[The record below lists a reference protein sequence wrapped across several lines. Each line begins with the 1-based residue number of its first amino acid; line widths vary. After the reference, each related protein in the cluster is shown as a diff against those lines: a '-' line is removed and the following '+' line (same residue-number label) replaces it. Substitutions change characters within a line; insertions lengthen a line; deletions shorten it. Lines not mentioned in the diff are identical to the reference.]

1 MILLPIVRLLFQTV
15 FLALGQIWA
24 NKVRAILT
32 TLGIIIGVA
41 AVVWVVAATTVMKD
55 FVLNQFATFG
65 ANKVWIFPRRPQEQR
80 DRFNWR
86 QIRLTTKEVDG
97 ILVNCPSLSRITP
110 VQDITTS
117 AEYGDRMKPFVP
129 VHGIRP
135 IWHEIEQRF
144 VTQGRTFSS
153 IDIDSKLNVCL
164 VNDKAIEEFALPTDP
179 SGLVML
185 VDKRRFTIVGVV
197 ETKSVS
203 PMFGGDEARSEIF
216 IPYPVA
222 EIMRPD
228 RGVYAIA
235 QTERPELFEDAKAE
249 VSFYL
254 RRVRGLKPDDP
265 NTFGVEAIEQFIS
278 KIKEVAVYITAFMG
292 VIVSISLLVGGIGIM
307 NIMLVSVSERTREI
321 GLRKAVGARPE
332 VILMQFLVEAVVLC
346 MVGGAIGL
354 GIGQGFAYLL
364 KFIPMLKVT
373 SVTVPA
379 WAVGLA
385 VGFSALT
392 GVIFGMFPAI
402 KAARLNPIDALR
414 HE

>member
-1 MILLPIVRLLFQTV
+1 MTIIRLVFQTV
-15 FLALGQIWA
+15 VLALGQIWA

-41 AVVWVVAATTVMKD
+41 AVVLVVAATTAMKQA
-55 FVLNQFATFG
+55 VLKEFATFG

-86 QIRLTTKEVDG
+86 QIRLTTEQADG
-97 ILVNCPSLSRITP
+97 IAANCPSISSLTP

-117 AEYGDRMKPFVP
+117 VEYGDRMKPFVP

-144 VTQGRTFSS
+144 VTQGRPFSR
-153 IDIDSKLNVCL
+153 IDDEEKLNVCL
-164 VNDKAIEEFALPTDP
+164 INDKGIEEFALPEDP
-179 SGLVML
+179 SGTVIL

-216 IPYPVA
+216 VPYSVS

-228 RGVYAIA
+228 RGVYIVA
-235 QTERPELFEDAKAE
+235 QTSRPELFEDAKAE
-249 VSFYL
+249 VTFYL
-254 RRVRGLKPDDP
+254 RRVRGLTPDDP
-265 NTFGVEAIEQFIS
+265 NTFGVEAIEQFIGGF
-278 KIKEVAVYITAFMG
+278 KRIAMFITAFMG
-292 VIVSISLLVGGIGIM
+292 VVVSISLLVGGIGIM

-346 MVGGAIGL
+346 MVGGALGL
-354 GIGQGFAYLL
+354 AIGQTFAYTL
-364 KFIPMLKVT
+364 KFIPFMKIE
-373 SVTVPA
+373 SVVVPL
-379 WAVGLA
+379 WAVILA
-385 VGFSALT
+385 FGFSVVI
-392 GVIFGMFPAI
+392 GVAFGMFPAI

>member
-1 MILLPIVRLLFQTV
+1 MIIIRVLFQTV

-41 AVVWVVAATTVMKD
+41 AVVWVVAATTVMKE
-55 FVLNQFATFG
+55 FVLNEFATIG
-65 ANKVWIFPRRPQEQR
+65 ANKVWIFPRRPPEQR

-97 ILVNCPSLSRITP
+97 ILANCPSISRLTP

-117 AEYGDRMKPFVP
+117 VEYGDRMKPFVP

-135 IWHEIEQRF
+135 VWHDIEQRF
-144 VTQGRTFSS
+144 VTQGRTFST
-153 IDIDSKLNVCL
+153 IDLDSKLNVCL
-164 VNDKAIEEFALPTDP
+164 INDKAIEEFALPADP
-179 SGLVML
+179 TGIVML
-185 VDKRRFTIVGVV
+185 VDKRRFTVVGVV
-197 ETKSVS
+197 ETKTVS

-216 IPYPVA
+216 IPYSVVQ
-222 EIMRPD
+222 IMRPD

-249 VSFYL
+249 VTFYL
-254 RRVRGLKPDDP
+254 RRSRGLQPDDP
-265 NTFGVEAIEQFIS
+265 NTFGVEAIEQIIS
-278 KIKEVAVYITAFMG
+278 QFKKIAVFITAFMG

-354 GIGQGFAYLL
+354 LIGQGFAYML
-364 KFIPMLKVT
+364 KFLPFLKVT
-373 SVTVPA
+373 SVAVPA